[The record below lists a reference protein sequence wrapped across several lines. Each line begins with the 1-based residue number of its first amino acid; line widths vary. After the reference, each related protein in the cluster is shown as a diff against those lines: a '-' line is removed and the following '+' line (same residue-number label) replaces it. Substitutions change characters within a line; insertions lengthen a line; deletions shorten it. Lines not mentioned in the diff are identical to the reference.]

1 MLSIQTMPASIP
13 KLDDLLL
20 NSQLESSQLAQISTE
35 LNEIAT
41 AIAALTQIDRAELAK
56 IAQELQVTPIVS
68 DWIDDWSLDRTA
80 KHQYFTVYQVR
91 ALVTIVNQLASQY
104 QATIRQHLNY
114 WHQTIEYE
122 QLPIQ
127 SPALADY
134 INNFMTI
141 YQARFNRGI
150 HSFEALSTI
159 ALNLLLGLLFY
170 SSPNGHQRLWLA
182 LLQRSHH
189 QISRPSAN

>member
-1 MLSIQTMPASIP
+1 MPASIP